1 MPRDPLE
8 RMRIVT
14 SAAEKRDELVERGG
28 LAEVDSATHGRLDER
43 AHERVAA
50 NDLAVLQ
57 ADVDR
62 EAVESGDVAIEE
74 DDGDAGPIR
83 MLLLRH
89 VRKMILPD
97 LCLMR
102 TAEVG
107 RAPEDHRATDRAA
120 AARAALA
127 DLAVMKK

>member
-1 MPRDPLE
+1 
-8 RMRIVT
+8 
-14 SAAEKRDELVERGG
+14 
-28 LAEVDSATHGRLDER
+28 
-43 AHERVAA
+43 
-50 NDLAVLQ
+50 
-57 ADVDR
+57 VDR

-102 TAEVG
+102 TAEVS

-127 DLAVMKK
+127 DLAVMKKRARREVGLADCRAQNAAHRGEDRAALGAL